1 NVLSVSLE
9 SGSPFAVSLAN
20 AFDNSDGT
28 VHLAA
33 GTVSGSVTTEFRM
46 ATVTFQT
53 ADVSG
58 PTSFQLATSSP
69 RNTLTS
75 ISGNPEPTNLVGAS
89 ISVQRLALVDLRIIP
104 QSVSIQPS
112 QPFSFEIRVEPN
124 GQTLTGAQAFLNFN
138 PKSLQVVSVATGSSS
153 PLSIP
158 LVNRFDNSIGTLDFA
173 AGTLGSGANQDFVL
187 AVVTMSGGASGITT
201 PVEFSTESPRQSTV
215 SVGGDMIQR
224 DLIGMSVTNN
234 NTPGVPNLSLTGM
247 MILTGVF
254 LIALYWASVRRKP
267 IFVHAA
273 R

>member
-1 NVLSVSLE
+1 
-9 SGSPFAVSLAN
+9 
-20 AFDNSDGT
+20 
-28 VHLAA
+28 
-33 GTVSGSVTTEFRM
+33 
-46 ATVTFQT
+46 
-53 ADVSG
+53 
-58 PTSFQLATSSP
+58 
-69 RNTLTS
+69 
-75 ISGNPEPTNLVGAS
+75 
-89 ISVQRLALVDLRIIP
+89 
-104 QSVSIQPS
+104 
-112 QPFSFEIRVEPN
+112 
-124 GQTLTGAQAFLNFN
+124 
-138 PKSLQVVSVATGSSS
+138 
-153 PLSIP
+153 
-158 LVNRFDNSIGTLDFA
+158 NRFDNSIGTLDFA